1 MIHGLVHLGTFFSVL
16 VVFVF
21 LLLFKAEGDK
31 KPGIEMAWTLFAG
44 FVAGLYVASG
54 TLHYL
59 FILISIAA
67 VEILSRHY
75 QAAPPK

>member
-1 MIHGLVHLGTFFSVL
+1 MIHGVVHLATFFSVL

-31 KPGIEMAWTLFAG
+31 KPGIETAWTLFAG
-44 FVAGLYVASG
+44 FVAGLYIASG

-59 FILISIAA
+59 FILASVAS

-75 QAAPPK
+75 QAANPK